1 MAQKRRRRRPK
12 PGSLEHLSALLW
24 QALLEVEALLAA
36 ADCPP
41 ERVLRA
47 GHCLAQMANA
57 YKAVLEASDL
67 EVRLQQLERAID
79 ERNGSHAFP

>member
-1 MAQKRRRRRPK
+1 MAHKRRRRRPK
-12 PGSLEHLSALLW
+12 PGSLEHLAALLW
-24 QALLEVEALLAA
+24 QALLEVEGLLTEE
-36 ADCPP
+36 DCPP

-67 EVRLQQLERAID
+67 EARLQHLERAA
-79 ERNGSHAFP
+79 ERNGRHEFP